1 MIWAPR
7 MQNSMIWFVL
17 VLCSVAAA
25 ILFWFA
31 LKWFLSAFRKYEH
44 DFKYQT
50 QKSLGDFFLFFD
62 PVQLWVLA
70 VLMGALTVIL
80 VWLLSNSLPVA
91 VVMGLV
97 MLMAPRHVLS
107 VLRKRRLERFDRQLP
122 DMLLSLSG
130 ALQAGTGV
138 QNALKLLVEE
148 APSPLGQEIGL
159 MQREQR
165 LGLSF
170 EQALDNLA
178 QRMPSEATGLVVSV
192 LKIATQNG
200 GNLSEALDRIS
211 LTLRSRIQVQGRIKA
226 LTSQG
231 KMQAWVM
238 SSLPVGLMLVLNVI
252 DPQSM
257 RFLWETPI
265 GWVVLAVIVV
275 LEVAGAWM
283 IRKIVSIDI

>member
-1 MIWAPR
+1 MN
-7 MQNSMIWFVL
+7 NSMIWL
-17 VLCSVAAA
+17 VLALLSVAAA

-31 LKWFLSAFRKYEH
+31 LQGLLAAFRKYEH
-44 DFKYQT
+44 DFKHLT
-50 QKSLGDFFLFFD
+50 QKNMSDFFLFFD
-62 PVQLWVLA
+62 PVQLWTVAL
-70 VLMGALTVIL
+70 LMGAFTVVLIWFL
-80 VWLLSNSLPVA
+80 FNSLPVA
-91 VVMGLV
+91 VATGLV
-97 MLMAPRHVLS
+97 VLLAPRHVLS
-107 VLRKRRLERFDRQLP
+107 LLRQRRLNLFDRQLP

-148 APSPLGQEIGL
+148 APAPLSQEIGL

-178 QRMPSEATGLVVSV
+178 QRMPSEATSLVVSV
-192 LKIATQNG
+192 LKIATQSG

-211 LTLRSRIQVQGRIKA
+211 LTLRSRIQIQGRIKA

-238 SSLPVGLMLVLNVI
+238 SCLPVGLMLVLNLI
-252 DPQSM
+252 DPASM
-257 RFLWETPI
+257 RFLWETPM
-265 GWVVLAVIVV
+265 GWAVLAIIVV

>member
-1 MIWAPR
+1 
-7 MQNSMIWFVL
+7 MIWFVTIL
-17 VLCSVAAA
+17 SCVAGA
-25 ILFWFA
+25 ILFWFG
-31 LKWFLSAFRKYEH
+31 LKWLLAAFRKYEH
-44 DFKYQT
+44 DFKHLT

-62 PVQLWVLA
+62 PVQLWSAA
-70 VLMGALTVIL
+70 VLMGALAVIL
-80 VWLLSNSLPVA
+80 VWVLSNSLPVSLGAGLA
-91 VVMGLV
+91 VL
-97 MLMAPRHVLS
+97 LAPRYVLS
-107 VLRKRRLERFDRQLP
+107 VLKQRRLNLFDRQLP

-148 APSPLGQEIGL
+148 APVPLSQEIGL

-192 LKIATQNG
+192 LKIATQSG

-211 LTLRSRIQVQGRIKA
+211 ITLRSRMQIQGRIKA

-252 DPQSM
+252 DPESM
-257 RFLWETPI
+257 QFLWGTPL
-265 GWVVLAVIVV
+265 GWAVLAIIVV

>member
-1 MIWAPR
+1 

-31 LKWFLSAFRKYEH
+31 LKWLLIAFRKYEH
-44 DFKYQT
+44 DFKHQT
-50 QKSLGDFFLFFD
+50 QKSMSDFFLFFD
-62 PVQLWVLA
+62 PVQLWTLA
-70 VLMGALTVIL
+70 VLMGVLTVIL
-80 VWLLSNSLPVA
+80 IWLLSNSLPVA

-97 MLMAPRHVLS
+97 VLMAPRHVLS
-107 VLRKRRLERFDRQLP
+107 VLRKRRLDRFDRQLP

-192 LKIATQNG
+192 LKIATQSG

-211 LTLRSRIQVQGRIKA
+211 LTLRSRIQIQGRIRA

-238 SSLPVGLMLVLNVI
+238 SSLPVGLMLVLNLI

-257 RFLWETPI
+257 RFLWVTPM
-265 GWVVLAVIVV
+265 GWAVLAVIVV

-283 IRKIVSIDI
+283 IRKIVTIDI

>member
-1 MIWAPR
+1 

-31 LKWFLSAFRKYEH
+31 LKWLLVAFRKYEY
-44 DFKYQT
+44 DFKHQT
-50 QKSLGDFFLFFD
+50 QKSMSDFFLFFD
-62 PVQLWVLA
+62 PVQLWTLA
-70 VLMGALTVIL
+70 VLMGMLTVIL
-80 VWLLSNSLPVA
+80 IWLLSNSLPIA

-97 MLMAPRHVLS
+97 VLMAPRHVLS
-107 VLRKRRLERFDRQLP
+107 VLRKRRLDRFDRQLP

-192 LKIATQNG
+192 LKIATQSG

-211 LTLRSRIQVQGRIKA
+211 LTLRSRIQIQGRIKA

-238 SSLPVGLMLVLNVI
+238 SSLPVGLMLVLNLI

-257 RFLWETPI
+257 LFLWSTPM
-265 GWVVLAVIVV
+265 GWAVLAVIVV

>member
-1 MIWAPR
+1 
-7 MQNSMIWFVL
+7 MIWFVL
-17 VLCSVAAA
+17 VLFSVATA

-31 LKWFLSAFRKYEH
+31 LKWFMAALRQYEH
-44 DFKYQT
+44 DFKHQT
-50 QKSLGDFFLFFD
+50 QKSMSDFFVFFD
-62 PVQLWVLA
+62 PVQLWTVA
-70 VLMGALTVIL
+70 VLMGALTVIFI
-80 VWLLSNSLPVA
+80 WFLSNSLPVA
-91 VVMGLV
+91 VATGLV
-97 MLMAPRHVLS
+97 VLMAPRHVLS
-107 VLRKRRLERFDRQLP
+107 VLRKRRLDLFDRQLP

-148 APSPLGQEIGL
+148 APTPLRQEIGL

-192 LKIATQNG
+192 LKIATQSG

-211 LTLRSRIQVQGRIKA
+211 LTLRSRIQIQGRIKA

-238 SSLPVGLMLVLNVI
+238 SSLPVGLMLVLNLI
-252 DPQSM
+252 DPESM
-257 RFLWETPI
+257 RFLWGTPM
-265 GWVVLAVIVV
+265 GWAVLAIIVV

>member
-1 MIWAPR
+1 M
-7 MQNSMIWFVL
+7 SWFVL
-17 VLCSVAAA
+17 MWVGIAAA
-25 ILFWFA
+25 ILFWFI
-31 LKWFLSAFRKYEH
+31 LKWAMAAFRKYEH
-44 DFKYQT
+44 DFKHLT
-50 QKSLGDFFLFFD
+50 QKSMSDFFLFFD
-62 PVQLWVLA
+62 PVQLWTVA
-70 VLMGALTVIL
+70 VLMG
-80 VWLLSNSLPVA
+80 LLAVMLLWFLSDSLPVA
-91 VVMGLV
+91 LLAGLLV
-97 MLMAPRHVLS
+97 LLAPRHVLS
-107 VLRKRRLERFDRQLP
+107 VLKQRRLNLFDRQLP

-138 QNALKLLVEE
+138 QNALKLLVDE
-148 APSPLGQEIGL
+148 APSPLSQEIGL

-192 LKIATQNG
+192 LKIATQSG

-211 LTLRSRIQVQGRIKA
+211 LTLRSRIQIQGRIKV

-238 SSLPVGLMLVLNVI
+238 SSLPVGLMLVLNLI
-252 DPQSM
+252 DPDSM
-257 RFLWETPI
+257 RFLWGTPI
-265 GWVVLAVIVV
+265 GWAVLAIIVV